1 MVVITTTIVF
11 IFNETILLL
20 KVFGYI

>member
-11 IFNETILLL
+11 ILNELFFFSG
-20 KVFGYI
+20 VFGYI